1 MKSTV
6 LVTPCNKEI
15 PFPKL
20 MQSRLTKTII
30 LFSKRN
36 EGVVVGKPNN
46 TPIGYYSTSFE
57 MTNFEDFTGSVC
69 LENGE
74 A

>member
-20 MQSRLTKTII
+20 MQREYDGII
-30 LFSKRN
+30 VLFLQK
-36 EGVVVGKPNN
+36 GVGTVIANLNTNLGYQGKVW
-46 TPIGYYSTSFE
+46 IMSDFK
-57 MTNFEDFTGSVC
+57 DFTGSVC